1 MRGDHPPPAFFANET
16 LTAYARPRRIG
27 ALNAPQAPGAHAT
40 VTIPLYKKWP
50 AQGPDRGDP

>member
-40 VTIPLYKKWP
+40 VTILLYGKGS
-50 AQGPDRGDP
+50 AQGPDRGDQ